1 MKLLDHATR
10 YASIN
15 RGAIAATLNG
25 CVRSRK
31 RTSADVSHRATS
43 GQSELPRSPFD
54 HNSVHARPRNAV
66 TDSVSDTVTAIV
78 GHRLGKVEAV
88 RRLKEGFARTNGNLG
103 LIAMEQETWEGDTL
117 RFRMRALGQTAAASI
132 EVLEDALRIEV
143 SLPWLLAKAAKR
155 LLPILRKEATL
166 LLEKK

>member
-1 MKLLDHATR
+1 M
-10 YASIN
+10 
-15 RGAIAATLNG
+15 
-25 CVRSRK
+25 
-31 RTSADVSHRATS
+31 
-43 GQSELPRSPFD
+43 
-54 HNSVHARPRNAV
+54 
-66 TDSVSDTVTAIV
+66 SDTVTVIV

-88 RRLKEGFARTNGNLG
+88 RRVTEGLARTNGRLG
-103 LIAMEQETWEGDTL
+103 GMIAMEQESWQGDTL
-117 RFRMRALGQTAAASI
+117 RFRMRALGQTAAGSI